1 MSATVRLKNLR
12 VSPRKVRL
20 VADIV
25 RGMQVDKAIEQL
37 KYIPKRSSV
46 PLLKLL
52 QSAVSSAEHDFKMEK
67 EGLFISKIIVD
78 EGPVLKRAMPRA
90 MGRSFPIAKRTSHI
104 TLMLDKKPESP
115 AKEAIEET
123 KNEDKEREN
132 KTV

>member
-1 MSATVRLKNLR
+1 MSATVHLKNLR
-12 VSPRKVRL
+12 ISPRKVRL

-25 RGMQVDKAIEQL
+25 RGMEVDKAIEQL
-37 KYIPKRSSV
+37 KYIPKRSAA

-67 EGLFISKIIVD
+67 EGLLISKIIVD

-104 TLMLDKKPESP
+104 TIVVDKGEIKENQKPIADKK
-115 AKEAIEET
+115 
-123 KNEDKEREN
+123 DVEN
-132 KTV
+132 NAA